1 MKVNLV
7 PRTLFPELLLRKLRN
22 QWRSIYPYRPK
33 VYYAFQM
40 AIVLSIAPILIIVT
54 FFVSVSNGVF
64 GNMPNNESLMA
75 IQYPVASEIYSA
87 DSVLL
92 GRFYIEQRSMSDY
105 KELSPNLIHALIATE
120 DARFYKH
127 NGVDLRAWFRV
138 FFKNIILKDR
148 SAGGGSTISQ
158 QLAKNLYPR
167 EGSGNYSL
175 MINKLKEAII
185 AQKLESI
192 YSKKQ
197 ILELYLNTV
206 AFSENIYGVKVA
218 AQRFFNTTPDRLK
231 PEQAATLVAMLKATS
246 TYNPMSHP
254 KMSKDRRNLVLEQ
267 MAKNDYLEEEEMDS
281 LQQLPLNLQYYPLNN
296 NEGLATYFREHL
308 RQELKQELRS
318 IRKKDSGLAF
328 NIHTD
333 GLKIYT
339 TIHSKVQAYAESALQ
354 EHMKDLQKQ
363 FDAHLGEKTAWE
375 NDTIIELA
383 MLQSNRFRALRTQEM
398 TKIKIDSIFQT
409 PTEMKVFDWKKG
421 ERTVTWSP
429 MDSIRYYHGLLNAGF
444 VVIEPTTGKVL
455 AWVGGI
461 NHKYFKY
468 DHILSKRQV
477 GSTFKP
483 IVYAKAIQRGFHP
496 CAYTSNTLR
505 TYPRYE
511 NWQPK
516 NADDKYGGLYSMEG
530 GLINSVNTVA
540 VRMMIRSGSYHVAR
554 LAEDMGIEAPV
565 PAVPSI
571 ALGTQDA
578 SLWEMAQVYSTFANR
593 GLRPDLNYIAQVK
606 TADGEIIIDQSV
618 KDTSEWK
625 RALSIDEADMINE
638 MLQSTVTKGTA
649 RRLYY
654 RYNFRYPFA
663 GKTGTSQNHSDG
675 WFMGFTPKMVVG
687 TWVGAESPSVRFR
700 DLRLGQGA
708 NTALPIFARFVQ
720 KIERDETLQY
730 LIKTDFPEPSQL
742 VQDYLNC
749 PNKKWPEKAKEHA
762 VAVEGKGDIIIPNFR
777 NIDIKK

>member
-1 MKVNLV
+1 MKVNLI
-7 PRTLFPELLLRKLRN
+7 PKTMYPELLLRYVRE
-22 QWRSIYPYRPK
+22 QWRGVRQNRPK

-40 AIVLSIAPILIIVT
+40 AVVLSIAPILIVVT

-105 KELSPNLIHALIATE
+105 KELSQNLIHALIATE
-120 DARFYKH
+120 DARFYEH
-127 NGVDLRAWFRV
+127 SGVDLRAWFRV
-138 FFKNIILKDR
+138 FFKNIVFKDR

-167 EGSGNYSL
+167 EGSGSYNL

-185 AQKLESI
+185 AQKLENI

-206 AFSENIYGVKVA
+206 AFSENTYGVKVA

-246 TYNPMSHP
+246 TYNPMNNP

-267 MAKNDYLEEEEMDS
+267 MAKYDYLKEDEKDS
-281 LQQLPLNLQYYPLNN
+281 LQQLPLNLHYYPLNN

-308 RQELKQELRS
+308 RQELKRKLRS
-318 IRKKDSGLAF
+318 LRKKDSGLAY

-363 FDAHLGEKTAWE
+363 FDEHLGEETAWE

-383 MLQSNRFRALRTQEM
+383 MLQSNRFRALRTQEVS
-398 TKIKIDSIFQT
+398 KAKIDSIFQT
-409 PTEMKVFDWKKG
+409 PTKMKIFDWKEG

-429 MDSIRYYHGLLNAGF
+429 LDSIRYYHGLLNAGF
-444 VVIEPTTGKVL
+444 VVSEPETGKVL

-496 CAYTSNTLR
+496 CGYTLNTLR

-530 GLINSVNTVA
+530 GLINSVNTVT
-540 VRMMIRSGSYHVAR
+540 VSMMIRSGSYHVAR

-593 GLRPDLNYIAQVK
+593 GLRPDMNYIAQVK
-606 TADGEIIIDQSV
+606 TANGEVIIDQSV
-618 KDTSEWK
+618 QDTSEWK
-625 RALSIDEADMINE
+625 RALSVDEADMINE

-675 WFMGFTPKMVVG
+675 WFMGFTPKMVAGV
-687 TWVGAESPSVRFR
+687 WVGAESPSVRFR

-720 KIERDETLQY
+720 KIEKDEALQY
-730 LIKTDFPEPSQL
+730 LIETDFPDPSQL
-742 VQDYLNC
+742 VKDYLNC
-749 PNKKWPEKAKEHA
+749 PNKKWPEKAEGDV
-762 VAVEGKGDIIIPNFR
+762 VAL
-777 NIDIKK
+777 